1 MKVVI
6 LAGGR
11 GTRISEESHLR
22 PKPMVTIGDKPIL
35 WHIMK
40 IYASHGM
47 TDFIICL
54 GYRGYVIKEYFAN
67 YALHAARAVTLDL
80 SKPGAEFQFEDAE
93 PWRVTLV
100 ETGLET
106 QTGGRLKRIAK
117 WVENEPEFCLTYGDG
132 LADVNITE
140 LIAFHRNHEAL
151 ATVTAVEPAGRFG
164 MLEVEG
170 DQVTRFS
177 EKTHAGNSFINGGYF
192 VLSPKVI
199 DYIADD
205 TTIWERDPLER
216 ISAEG
221 QLRAFHHK
229 GFWKPMDTIRER
241 EELESMWST
250 GRPPWQI
257 W

>member
-11 GTRISEESHLR
+11 GTRISQESHLR

-40 IYASHGM
+40 IFAAHGA

-67 YALHAARAVTLDL
+67 YALHTALAVTLDL
-80 SKPGAEFQFEDAE
+80 SRPGAEFQFEDSE
-93 PWRVTLV
+93 SWRVTLV
-100 ETGLET
+100 ETGLKT

-117 WVENEPEFCLTYGDG
+117 WVENEPEFCFTYGDG
-132 LADVNITE
+132 LADVNIAE
-140 LIAFHRNHEAL
+140 LIAFHRSHTAL

-170 DQVTRFS
+170 SRVTRFS
-177 EKTHAGNSFINGGYF
+177 EKTHVGDSLINGGYF

-199 DYIADD
+199 DYISGDE
-205 TTIWERDPLER
+205 TIWERDPLER
-216 ISAEG
+216 LSADN
-221 QLRAFHHK
+221 QLRAFRHD

-241 EELESMWST
+241 EELEAMWSAS
-250 GRPPWQI
+250 GAPWQI